1 MEEGEFAE
9 AREDLAALELDYQ
22 VVLSDAVVL
31 KAHCHEIWPRVTS
44 KQLHSRPHFQVSL
57 ISLLITVIKTT

>member
-22 VVLSDAVVL
+22 VVLSDGIVL
-31 KAHCHEIWPRVTS
+31 KAHCHEI
-44 KQLHSRPHFQVSL
+44 
-57 ISLLITVIKTT
+57 

>member
-31 KAHCHEIWPRVTS
+31 RAIVTRFDLRLLRS
-44 KQLHSRPHFQVSL
+44 SPTPTPHF
-57 ISLLITVIKTT
+57 

>member
-22 VVLSDAVVL
+22 VVLSDDIVL
-31 KAHCHEIWPRVTS
+31 KATVTRFD
-44 KQLHSRPHFQVSL
+44 LR
-57 ISLLITVIKTT
+57 LLRSSSTPGPIFKYS

>member
-22 VVLSDAVVL
+22 VVLSDYIVL
-31 KAHCHEIWPRVTS
+31 RPIVTRFG
-44 KQLHSRPHFQVSL
+44 LR
-57 ISLLITVIKTT
+57 LLRSSSTPDPIFKYF

>member
-22 VVLSDAVVL
+22 VVLSDDIVL
-31 KAHCHEIWPRVTS
+31 TLFWLTKVGSDCVWFEA
-44 KQLHSRPHFQVSL
+44 Q
-57 ISLLITVIKTT
+57 